1 MLLALSNPLS
11 FLILLVA
18 FVLAVTLH
26 GWAQALVARR
36 QGDRTVVQEG
46 RTTPDPRRHVDP
58 FGAVAAALGG
68 LGWGRQP
75 HDEVRRTKG
84 QVAVLALVGTAAPT
98 LLGAVLLVVHRVA
111 YGPTSVSDVPY
122 LLTRGVPGT
131 AGADELALV
140 LGGLSLLYL
149 GLLNLVPLPP
159 LDGGRL
165 LFAYAPASLGWQK
178 ARYQLVENNIGLVA
192 LLVLLL
198 FPVGQSRTPLLPQL
212 LDVVVHPLANLL
224 AGG

>member
-1 MLLALSNPLS
+1 MLLALRNPLS
-11 FLILLVA
+11 FVVLLVA
-18 FVLAVTLH
+18 FLLAVTLH

-36 QGDRTVVQEG
+36 QGDRTVVQEK

-58 FGAVAAALGG
+58 FGAVAVALGG
-68 LGWGRQP
+68 LGWGRQV

-84 QVAVLALVGTAAPT
+84 QIAVLTLVGTAVPT
-98 LLGAVLLVVHRVA
+98 LMGAALLLVHRFA
-111 YGPTSVSDVPY
+111 YGPGSLDGVPY
-122 LLTRGVPGT
+122 LLQHGFDGYDQPGRQV
-131 AGADELALV
+131 LL

-165 LFAYAPASLGWQK
+165 LFAYAPSSLGWQK
-178 ARYQLVENNIGLVA
+178 ARYQLVENNVGLVA

-198 FPVGQSRTPLLPQL
+198 FPVGGSTPLLPQL
-212 LDVVVHPLANLL
+212 LDIVAGPLANAL